1 MIFLFFSAGRVNYTF
16 LDIFVKI
23 SFGNKNGYHQS
34 NLISLALLTH
44 FVKNSEY
51 VILVLIWSLVSLTHV
66 VKNIEYM
73 ILGLIGP
80 QYFWLTEE

>member
-1 MIFLFFSAGRVNYTF
+1 MNYW
-16 LDIFVKI
+16 
-23 SFGNKNGYHQS
+23 

-80 QYFWLTEE
+80 QHF